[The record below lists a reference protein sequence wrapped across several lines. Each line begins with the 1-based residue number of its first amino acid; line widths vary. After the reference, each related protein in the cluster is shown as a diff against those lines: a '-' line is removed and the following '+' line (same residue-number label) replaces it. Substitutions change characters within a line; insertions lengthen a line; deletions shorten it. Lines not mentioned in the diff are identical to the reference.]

1 MSRWNMLLKLPRM
14 KMTVRSRSRRCAI
27 MKVLLSVLLLLL
39 VSSPCYCY
47 AWTGREWLGVVEAAG
62 GMVVLR
68 PSNTP
73 SSDTCENCN
82 GTGKLGDGVVSVKC
96 PVCDGTGKPVTI
108 NDNPSPP
115 GMDAPA
121 AKQEATY
128 SGGGTYKRGLFRR
141 R

>member
-1 MSRWNMLLKLPRM
+1 
-14 KMTVRSRSRRCAI
+14 

-108 NDNPSPP
+108 NNNPSPQ

-128 SGGGTYKRGLFRR
+128 SGGGTYKKRFIRR